1 MHHNTESSQTFPE
14 VPTAGVSLSIRSTGD
29 LFWKGVAAFHNLA
42 NLYVENGMFVYY
54 ELSGNSL
61 NVQPFVGPNMNKA
74 KIESV
79 LKPLFDK

>member
-1 MHHNTESSQTFPE
+1 
-14 VPTAGVSLSIRSTGD
+14 VSLSIRSTGD